1 MCLFLK
7 NITRVGMDIIKDKL
21 MVRPG
26 VLFWKNG
33 EQYYLFDQISLEQY
47 RINKEAFDILSFCD
61 GKRSVKEIMT
71 SLHADKL
78 AQKAIIVEETDK
90 FILELINK
98 GYIIVENDMHTEFL
112 KYIGSDSGKD
122 NFKLGLVYWEVTNAC
137 NHKCV
142 MCYNPTCEVTEDELT
157 LDEGVALIEKFYEMG
172 VTCIIFTGGE
182 PTVRHK
188 ELIAWIE
195 ACSRFG
201 IQTELFTNGT
211 LITYEMAVELAKVGL
226 GYCRVSIHGAVADT
240 ADAISGI
247 SGSYE
252 RAKEGIKNLVKAD
265 IKTAWSVV
273 ANKKNFYELREII
286 EQAIT
291 LKCHGVVIGSL
302 DLIGRGALQTELELS
317 PDQEAVLWRFL
328 DESIYVYGEK
338 IRFSWGSDMCKNDAW
353 EYYVTQPEL
362 PSREWKYSSKHY
374 MRYVKNSL
382 CGVGQ
387 RSCAITAAGNIT
399 PCPALYD
406 VVLGNCKS
414 DDIQEIWKNSPE
426 LVGFREKLLED
437 FEHCGRCGMRYACV
451 GGCRANAFHS
461 DGSLYGRD
469 LRRCKVHAKR
479 AAGTLDMSFS
489 FYSVEELQHID
500 IKPVIKSQYSE
511 WFNSSESEGN
521 GPWIPYIGVVNRI
534 KNKRGNSNE

>member
-1 MCLFLK
+1 
-7 NITRVGMDIIKDKL
+7 MDINKNKL
-21 MVRPG
+21 LVRPG

-47 RINKEAFDILSFCD
+47 RINKEAFNILRLCD
-61 GKRSVKEIMT
+61 GKRDEEEIVT
-71 SLHADKL
+71 SLHDSKL
-78 AQKAIIVEETDK
+78 KYATDAFNIIFEETHK
-90 FILELINK
+90 FILELIHK
-98 GYIIVENDMHTEFL
+98 GYVIVENDMHNEFL
-112 KYIGSDSGKD
+112 KYVGAEEGKD

-142 MCYNPTCEVTEDELT
+142 MCYNPTCEVAEDELT
-157 LDEGVALIEKFYEMG
+157 LDEGVVLIGKLHEIG

-182 PTVRHK
+182 PTVRYK
-188 ELIAWIE
+188 ELLAWTKE
-195 ACSRFG
+195 CSRLG

-211 LITYEMAVELAKVGL
+211 LITNEMAVELAKAGL

-240 ADAISGI
+240 ADSISGVK
-247 SGSYE
+247 GSYE
-252 RAKEGIKNLVKAD
+252 RAKQGIKNLINAN

-273 ANKKNFYELREII
+273 ANKKNYFELRDII
-286 EQAIT
+286 EQAIA
-291 LKCHGVVIGSL
+291 LKCHGVVVGSL
-302 DLIGRGALQTELELS
+302 DLIGRGALQKELELS
-317 PDQEAVLWRFL
+317 PDQEASLWRFL
-328 DESIYVYGEK
+328 DESIYVYGGQ

-362 PSREWKYSSKHY
+362 PSKEWKYSSRHY

-387 RSCAITAAGNIT
+387 RSCAITATGNIT

-406 VVLGNCKS
+406 VVLGNSKK
-414 DDIQEIWKNSPE
+414 DNIQEVWKFSPQ
-426 LVGFREKLLED
+426 LVGFRKKLLED
-437 FEHCGRCGMRYACV
+437 FEHCGSCGMRYACV
-451 GGCRANAFHS
+451 GGCRANAFHGDS
-461 DGSLYGRD
+461 SLYGRD

-489 FYSVEELQHID
+489 FYSDEELQRVD
-500 IKPVIKSQYSE
+500 IIPVEKSQHSE
-511 WFNSSESEGN
+511 WFNSSESEGR

-534 KNKRGNSNE
+534 KNRREKS